1 MRLRPR
7 GGRGDNRDQLSRL
20 ARRVARSLYVGF
32 GAAVI
37 AAVMG
42 ALWVAMVIV
51 RHTATAIALQSVA
64 SRLMLA
70 ALGCRYVVRGT
81 WPPRDGRARVY
92 VANHTS
98 YLDIPLMLAALR
110 RDFAFVTKDE
120 LLQWPVIGRV
130 TRTGR
135 HIPLDRARAESRGAV
150 VTRMVKTLRAG
161 RSVLVFPEGTFSL
174 DAGLRPFH
182 RGAFHAAA
190 ATGCEA
196 VPIATRGVGKVWPE
210 SEKFPR
216 PGRVELVV
224 GDPLGGGEGADVEAL
239 KDAAERFISDEAGLP
254 TAADRA
260 SATDGEISRQDA

>member
-1 MRLRPR
+1 
-7 GGRGDNRDQLSRL
+7 LSRL
-20 ARRVARSLYVGF
+20 AGRLTRALYVGF
-32 GAAVI
+32 GGAVI
-37 AAVMG
+37 AVVMG
-42 ALWVAMVIV
+42 ALWGAMVIV
-51 RHTATAIALQSVA
+51 RRARPAIAIALQSVA

-120 LLQWPVIGRV
+120 LLAWPVIGRV

-135 HIPLDRARAESRGAV
+135 HIPVDRGRAESRGAV

-161 RSVLVFPEGTFSL
+161 RSVLVFPEGTFSF
-174 DAGLRPFH
+174 DQGLRPFH

-190 ATGCEA
+190 ATGCEV

-216 PGRVELVV
+216 PGRVEVVV
-224 GDPLGGGEGADVEAL
+224 GEPLRGGEGADVEAL
-239 KDAAERFISDEAGLP
+239 KAAAERFISDEAGLS

-260 SATDGEISRQDA
+260 TGTDGAISRGDA